1 MRQKAKITWK
11 NSLGETVCPLLLE
24 RIKETK
30 IDCNYVSI
38 RNVKRYKAKAN
49 KVIVYLIRQ
58 FLKNRYFGMTV
69 CAFSWFIGVE
79 TNTRE
84 SICRLHMH
92 MGTLNFENVSC
103 IEEQFYSINPCGQ
116 VPDQSFNS
124 SVIRQK
130 VESQNGCHKKT
141 ARHIFR
147 KTNISYLVIARARVR
162 IWD

>member
-24 RIKETK
+24 RIKEIK

-79 TNTRE
+79 THVKVYVDYTCTWE
-84 SICRLHMH
+84 LL
-92 MGTLNFENVSC
+92 TLKMYPC

-130 VESQNGCHKKT
+130 AESQNGCHKKT

-147 KTNISYLVIARARVR
+147 KTNISYHLIARARVR
-162 IWD
+162 IWG